1 MGAVPGCSWGRGAL
15 HHNVPMQVL
24 DADATR
30 RLLPSAPLIAALRAK
45 FIAGCEAPLRHTHA
59 IGAGQDASAEVAG
72 VPIGRGTEA
81 AQAGTLLLMPAWQP
95 GRFLGIQTASI
106 FPGHAALGLPG
117 PAFGL
122 SAARRAHGC
131 TVVAIGRQRDHLTP
145 HCCSLG
151 FGGFVSGARRRG
163 PAKLRSLVVPQ
174 EPEVTA
180 QAVAPAE
187 CEANCAHHRAVRQSW
202 ARLLRRVLATT

>member
-95 GRFLGIQTASI
+95 GRFLGIQTVSI
-106 FPGHAALGLPG
+106 FLAMRRWVCRGLHSVYLLLDARTGVPLLQLDGNEITSRPTAA
-117 PAFGL
+117 A
-122 SAARRAHGC
+122 SALAASYLAREDAAPPSC
-131 TVVAIGRQRDHLTP
+131 
-145 HCCSLG
+145 
-151 FGGFVSGARRRG
+151 ARWWCRRS
-163 PAKLRSLVVPQ
+163 PR
-174 EPEVTA
+174 
-180 QAVAPAE
+180 
-187 CEANCAHHRAVRQSW
+187 
-202 ARLLRRVLATT
+202 